1 MENLCCETDQAE
13 NPGRL
18 SQYSRQRR
26 AYVTVKTK
34 VELIASILK
43 SPQWL
48 SDVVAETDDGEA
60 HTSASI
66 QRVAEA
72 A

>member
-13 NPGRL
+13 NLGRL
-18 SQYSRQRR
+18 SQYSRQRK

-43 SPQWL
+43 SPRSL
-48 SDVVAETDDGEA
+48 SDIVPETDDGEA

>member
-1 MENLCCETDQAE
+1 M
-13 NPGRL
+13 
-18 SQYSRQRR
+18 SQYSRQRT

-34 VELIASILK
+34 VELIVSIVK
-43 SPQWL
+43 SPRSL
-48 SDVVAETDDGEA
+48 SDVVPETDDGEA

-72 A
+72 T